1 MPRGAEES
9 KPANANASALLC
21 SRLSYYNCNAQ
32 AVTYGCAR
40 CDSYGVAM
48 SFLQQQPSLRAG
60 VKPPD
65 SAAIM
70 PSDISGSVSAV
81 TPPAAWKRDGRG
93 QRPRRQLLATSPQVL
108 RGLRTPT
115 RDHPTVPSSQDL
127 PNGRQAVVS
136 RSCGDTRTGFA
147 QWDFPPEHDPSE
159 LTATATCFTA
169 AMGKS
174 DKEEKCSICLAP
186 LQLALASLPQD
197 THMPSQE
204 DEVTPPNTAGASSSP
219 DYIQGLSG
227 SSTLVQ
233 LPCSHI
239 YHRACFADWARHSK
253 EVTTLRLNDLGTCP
267 LCRTVIPLAT
277 LQGCHKGCY
286 TYHLRQINIETVFT
300 MTGVYHT
307 ILKFSELGHD
317 IYLTE
322 QVPAE
327 R

>member
-40 CDSYGVAM
+40 CDSYGVTM

-81 TPPAAWKRDGRG
+81 TPPAAWKRDGGG

-136 RSCGDTRTGFA
+136 RSCRDTRTRFA

-197 THMPSQE
+197 THTPSQV

-253 EVTTLRLNDLGTCP
+253 EVTTLRLRRLYDFTTYGLNDLGTCP

-300 MTGVYHT
+300 KL
-307 ILKFSELGHD
+307 LK
-317 IYLTE
+317 
-322 QVPAE
+322 
-327 R
+327 